1 MRLFFAVPI
10 PAEVSREITV
20 EQRKI
25 ISSALRWVAPENQ
38 HFTLR
43 FLGEVPEEEGRVGGL
58 ISAGQE
64 TALKHHSFL
73 LTISGA
79 GFFPDEERPRVF
91 WVGVGDGSEKLI
103 VLAGDLSSVL
113 DAVGQ
118 ASRLSEDRFFSENCS
133 FLPHLTV
140 ARVNAGEGF
149 SSIPY
154 QKLESWK
161 TRNFGSFPVNEFC
174 LMESLLL
181 PTGVVYRKV
190 HSFLLAPSP

>member
-1 MRLFFAVPI
+1 MRLFFAVTVPPEVTGGI
-10 PAEVSREITV
+10 VAESK
-20 EQRKI
+20 KI
-25 ISSALRWVAPENQ
+25 SAHSLRWVAPENQ

-43 FLGEVPEEEGRVGGL
+43 FLGAVEPGRVAEL

-73 LTISGA
+73 LTVSGA
-79 GFFPDEERPRVF
+79 GFFPDEQRPRVF
-91 WVGVGDGSEKLI
+91 WVGTGEGSEKLV
-103 VLAGDLSSVL
+103 VLAEALPSNP
-113 DAVGQ
+113 
-118 ASRLSEDRFFSENCS
+118 EDRS

-140 ARVNAGEGF
+140 ARVNIGKSF
-149 SSIPY
+149 DSIPY

-161 TRNFGSFPVNEFC
+161 TRNFGSFPVSEFC

-181 PTGVVYRKV
+181 PTGAVYKKI

>member
-10 PAEVSREITV
+10 PKEISREITA
-20 EQRKI
+20 ERRKVAAGF
-25 ISSALRWVAPENQ
+25 SLRKRNSLRWVAPENQ

-43 FLGEVPEEEGRVGGL
+43 FLGTVEEGRVAEL
-58 ISAGQE
+58 ISTGQK

-91 WVGVGDGSEKLI
+91 WVGAGEGSEKLI
-103 VLAGDLSSVL
+103 ALAGDLSSTPK
-113 DAVGQ
+113 
-118 ASRLSEDRFFSENCS
+118 DRS

-140 ARVNAGEGF
+140 ARIKVGEGLCPLPF
-149 SSIPY
+149 
-154 QKLESWK
+154 QELESWK

-181 PTGVVYRKV
+181 PTGVVYRKI
-190 HSFLLAPSP
+190 HSFSLEVLDGRQG

>member
-20 EQRKI
+20 EYRKI
-25 ISSALRWVAPENQ
+25 ISNALHWVAPENQ

-43 FLGEVPEEEGRVGGL
+43 FLGAVEKERVAEL
-58 ISAGQE
+58 ISTGRE
-64 TALKHHSFL
+64 TALKHHSFS

-79 GFFPDEERPRVF
+79 GFFPDEEKPRVF
-91 WVGVGDGSEKLI
+91 WVGAGDGSEKLI
-103 VLAGDLSSVL
+103 ALAGDLSST
-113 DAVGQ
+113 
-118 ASRLSEDRFFSENCS
+118 SEGIS

-140 ARVNAGEGF
+140 ARIKEGTGF
-149 SSIPY
+149 GSLPF
-154 QKLESWK
+154 QELNSWK

-181 PTGVVYRKV
+181 PTGAVYRKV
-190 HSFLLAPSP
+190 HSFPLEALDGRQG

>member
-1 MRLFFAVPI
+1 MRLFFAISI

-43 FLGEVPEEEGRVGGL
+43 FLGGVPEEEGRVGGL

-79 GFFPDEERPRVF
+79 GFFPDEKRPRVF

-103 VLAGDLSSVL
+103 VLAGDLSL
-113 DAVGQ
+113 G
-118 ASRLSEDRFFSENCS
+118 SENHL

-140 ARVNAGEGF
+140 ARIKVGEGLHPLP
-149 SSIPY
+149 I

>member
-1 MRLFFAVPI
+1 MRLFFAVTVPPEVTVGI
-10 PAEVSREITV
+10 VAESK
-20 EQRKI
+20 KI
-25 ISSALRWVAPENQ
+25 SAHSLRWVAPENQ

-43 FLGEVPEEEGRVGGL
+43 FLGEVEEGRVEEL

-79 GFFPDEERPRVF
+79 GFFPDEQRPRVF
-91 WVGVGDGSEKLI
+91 WVGTGEGSEKLTA
-103 VLAGDLSSVL
+103 LAGDLFST
-113 DAVGQ
+113 
-118 ASRLSEDRFFSENCS
+118 SEDIS

-140 ARVNAGEGF
+140 ARIKEGTGF
-149 SSIPY
+149 GSLPF
-154 QKLESWK
+154 QELESWK

-181 PTGVVYRKV
+181 STGAVYRKV
-190 HSFLLAPSP
+190 HSFSLEALDGE